1 MNHDRPN
8 PDQEPDTTVLHLK
21 PFAHGAALP
30 PSGTSSE
37 GPTEVIRRAAAETVA
52 ETSKPVVVP
61 KTAGPLSPDE
71 LLGAVA
77 YCYVKGVFSSADIER
92 KMLRD
97 AEFRDA
103 LDGLV
108 PDPPTIRRFR
118 RLNREAIQLVLEK
131 FYGRLRQQQKSVRE
145 AFPAP
150 LPSDPGAA
158 MSSRAKPDENTAI
171 FVKREALERL
181 DKATFIDGMSDF

>member
-1 MNHDRPN
+1 MNHDRPK
-8 PDQEPDTTVLHLK
+8 PDQEKDTTILHLR

-30 PSGTSSE
+30 PGGGSLDGA
-37 GPTEVIRRAAAETVA
+37 TEVIRRAAAETVA

-61 KTAGPLSPDE
+61 KSAAPLSPDE

-108 PDPPTIRRFR
+108 PDPATIRRFR
-118 RLNREAIQLVLEK
+118 RLNREAIQVVLEK
-131 FYGRLRQQQKSVRE
+131 FYGRLRQQQKGICE
-145 AFPAP
+145 AFPAAD
-150 LPSDPGAA
+150 SDPALRGQP
-158 MSSRAKPDENTAI
+158 RPDENTAV